1 MRLYFFIHYSN
12 INNNSYNHIS
22 CFSNKL
28 SLVKGFLP
36 IIVLNSDSLLFFV
49 KHNVLHISKRIFL
62 ALSSIL
68 PRNSIL
74 HFWTPRE
81 YLLEYFDLIQ
91 SKFKT
96 VVHLEDNYR
105 FLSKQSTNKCL
116 SHSTTLHLI
125 RAFDSVTVINQKLSD
140 LYSDSVRSSFLL
152 RAPTMHKKLSTR
164 NIKSVI
170 LHLGTINQYN
180 FRQIHEFI
188 KTNRMEGVRFA
199 LVGKN
204 FFPEAFRNLSF
215 CDDYGF
221 VKEKKLKEILSSILL
236 SFVPYLNPEFDQY
249 RYPSKVPDLLAA
261 GIPTLL
267 PNYEYYQD
275 IFDQFPELSYR
286 KSKHAQKPV
295 DLTVVMSRANSS
307 TYRNELAQFAK
318 EYFSNDDG
326 FSDFVNTA
334 IEKNI

>member
-1 MRLYFFIHYSN
+1 MRLYVFIHYSN
-12 INNNSYNHIS
+12 TNNNSYNHIS
-22 CFSNKL
+22 CFTNKL
-28 SLVKGFLP
+28 SLAKGFLP

-49 KHNVLHISKRIFL
+49 KYNVLHISKRIFL
-62 ALSSIL
+62 ALASIL

-74 HFWTPRE
+74 HFWTPRK
-81 YLLEYFDLIQ
+81 YLLEYLHLLQ

-96 VVHLEDNYR
+96 VIHLEDNYR
-105 FLSKQSTNKCL
+105 FLSKQSTNKCF
-116 SHSTTLHLI
+116 SHSTTLRLI
-125 RAFDSVTVINQKLSD
+125 RGFDSVTIINEKLSD

-152 RAPTMHKKLSTR
+152 RAPTKHKKSLGR

-180 FRQIHEFI
+180 FRQIYEFI
-188 KTNRMEGVRFA
+188 NANRMEGGRFA

-221 VKEKKLKEILSSILL
+221 IKEKKLKEIFSFILL

-286 KSKHAQKPV
+286 KSKYAQKPV
-295 DLTVVMSRANSS
+295 DLTVVMSKAKSS

-318 EYFSNDDG
+318 EYFYNDNG
-326 FSDFVNTA
+326 FLDFVCTD
-334 IEKNI
+334 I